1 MFYAMTEANFQS
13 YTPLLLYVSENAHSK
28 EVVLKKVTALFP
40 DSTSHEFLWVNEDNS
55 SISIESVR
63 DITQNLSF
71 GSYQGKTR
79 HVLMLSLEKAS
90 LQAQN
95 ALLKLLEEPPAN
107 TQIWLTTVSATNLLP
122 TIISRCQE
130 IVMFDTE
137 ESAEEPILI
146 LDTIEKLSHREIS
159 EFAEKY
165 SDREEAAKLV
175 TSLIKQVHKKV
186 ASNISKNVLVLQ
198 TLLRT
203 KKYIA
208 ANVNVRL
215 AVEDGLFT
223 IKRLSQE

>member
-1 MFYAMTEANFQS
+1 
-13 YTPLLLYVSENAHSK
+13 
-28 EVVLKKVTALFP
+28 
-40 DSTSHEFLWVNEDNS
+40 
-55 SISIESVR
+55 
-63 DITQNLSF
+63 
-71 GSYQGKTR
+71 
-79 HVLMLSLEKAS
+79 MLSLEKAS